1 MSNYLAIATVTAA
14 LSRVLQAVIGA
25 DVPGAIATTVRP
37 DGPNSGVPDT
47 GVNIFLYQV
56 TPNPHWHNNDLPT
69 RRPDGAVVQRPQV
82 GLDLHYLLS
91 FYGTE
96 AELEPQRL
104 LGSTVRT
111 LHAKPVLTRQDI
123 QNTVNAISFLN
134 DSDLAEEVESVKFT
148 PIPLNL
154 EELSKLWSVF
164 FQTPYVLSM
173 AYQASVVLISADV
186 RPALAQPVR
195 EPFIQVQPTVA
206 PGGVQAA
213 EPDSLADLQLWLR
226 GDADVTH
233 DDFGLVSHWGD
244 QSGNGNYAFQTDDA
258 RKPSFVR
265 EVLNGKPVMH
275 FDGTDDYF
283 AIDNFHYNTQGQIG
297 GITIFAL
304 VKSSTDIEQIIVS
317 FDRNEYWRFSLRSGA
332 SGGAGWH
339 TRPAVGG
346 LHDLL
351 TPQAYTDGKWHLIT
365 CWFMAGAS
373 PDKQIFVDGEM
384 VAAGDAHGGENLGT
398 GATRFGF
405 IGVGSEA
412 DAVDGTTG
420 PAQFLA
426 GDLAE
431 VLIYQRALT
440 EEERLQI
447 EQYFIQKY
455 TAS

>member
-25 DVPGAIATTVRP
+25 DVPGALVTTVRP
-37 DGPNSGVPDT
+37 DGSNSGVPDT
-47 GVNIFLYQV
+47 GVNVFLYQV

-69 RRPDGAVVQRPQV
+69 RRPDGTLVQRPQV
-82 GLDLHYLLS
+82 ALDLHYLLS

-123 QNTVNAISFLN
+123 QNTISAISSLN
-134 DSDLAEEVESVKFT
+134 TSDLAEEIESVKFT

-186 RPALAQPVR
+186 RPALAQPVQ
-195 EPFIQVQPTVA
+195 EPLIQVQPTVA
-206 PGGVQAA
+206 LGGVQAA
-213 EPDSLADLQLWLR
+213 EPNTLADLHVWLR

-244 QSGNGNYAFQTDDA
+244 QSGNGNHAFQTEDA
-258 RKPSFVR
+258 RKPSFER
-265 EVLNGKPVMH
+265 KVLNGKPVMR

-283 AIDNFHYNTQGQIG
+283 AIDNWHYDTQGQIS

-304 VKSSTDIEQIIVS
+304 VKSAAARDQIVAS

-332 SGGAGWH
+332 SGGVGWH

-346 LHDLL
+346 AHDLL
-351 TPQAYTDGKWHLIT
+351 TPQAYTDGKWHLLT
-365 CWFMAGAS
+365 CWFRAGAS
-373 PDKQIFVDGEM
+373 PDKQIFVDGEP
-384 VAAGDAHGGENLGT
+384 VAAGDAHGGANLGS
-398 GATRFGF
+398 GVTRFGF

-412 DAVDGTTG
+412 AVADGATG

-431 VLIYQRALT
+431 ILIYHRALS
-440 EEERLQI
+440 EEERRQI

-455 TAS
+455 TAL